1 MKDERITIDRAE
13 LEQLKRLA
21 TTDRRVA
28 VYSADVDQLTRL
40 ILIFVAAPMLLAF
53 LWYGFQNAMDI
64 REQRSQEQKQ
74 LVHQK

>member
-21 TTDRRVA
+21 TTDRQVA
-28 VYSADVDQLTRL
+28 VYSADVDQFARL
-40 ILIFVAAPMLLAF
+40 LLIFCVAPLFLACVYF
-53 LWYGFQNAMDI
+53 IVADTVAQFQ
-64 REQRSQEQKQ
+64 EGPQQKQ